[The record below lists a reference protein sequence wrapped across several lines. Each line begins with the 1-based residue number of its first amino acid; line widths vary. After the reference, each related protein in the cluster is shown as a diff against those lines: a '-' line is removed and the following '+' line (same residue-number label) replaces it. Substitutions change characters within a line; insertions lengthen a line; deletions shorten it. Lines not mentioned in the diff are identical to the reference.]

1 MLVITRNIIIP
12 EKELQFS
19 AMRAQGAGGQ
29 NVNKVSTA
37 ILLRFDISSSTLP
50 PYLKQ
55 RLLNSNDHRINQEG
69 IVLIKA
75 QEHRSQQRNRE
86 AAMMRLQEFIRRAA
100 ETRKKR
106 IATRPTRSSMMK
118 RIAAK
123 TRRGRIKSLRS
134 KAFAHE

>member
-55 RLLNSNDHRINQEG
+55 RLLNSNDHRINQQG

>member
-37 ILLRFDISSSTLP
+37 ILLRFDISGSTLP

-86 AAMMRLQEFIRRAA
+86 AAMMRLQEIIRRAA
-100 ETRKKR
+100 ETGKKR

>member
-55 RLLNSNDHRINQEG
+55 RLLNSNDHRINQQG

-106 IATRPTRSSMMK
+106 ITTRPTRSSMMK

>member
-29 NVNKVSTA
+29 NVNKVSSA

>member
-29 NVNKVSTA
+29 NVNKVSSA

-86 AAMMRLQEFIRRAA
+86 AAMMRLQEIIRRAA
-100 ETRKKR
+100 ETGKKR